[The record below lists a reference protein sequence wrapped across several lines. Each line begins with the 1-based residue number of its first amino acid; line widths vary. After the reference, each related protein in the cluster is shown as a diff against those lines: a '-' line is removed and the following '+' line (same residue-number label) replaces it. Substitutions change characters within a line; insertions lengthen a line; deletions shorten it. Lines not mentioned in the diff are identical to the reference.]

1 MDMNVMKLMEQFGND
16 DKCRKTLE
24 HLRWPDGVQCPRCK
38 GKSFSRVHKRGLFD
52 CNSCRH
58 QFSVT
63 AGTIF
68 HDTHLP
74 LQKWF
79 MAIYLTV
86 ESKKGISANQMR
98 RMIGV
103 SYKTAWYLC
112 HRIRAAMTEAQP
124 KLLNGI
130 VEVDEAFIGGKKRGG
145 LGRGF
150 YCSNKAIV
158 AGAVERGGDVRMS
171 VIPDVRRLTLHRFIN
186 QFADDKTRKIITDEW
201 KAYKGIA
208 DKNTKHLA
216 VNHAKKEWVRGKV
229 HTNTIE
235 SVWSLL
241 KRSIIGSYHQV
252 SKKHLDAY
260 LDELEW
266 RYNNRKNPFL
276 FRDTLKK
283 LIGSSQLEFQ
293 DLIAS

>member
-1 MDMNVMKLMEQFGND
+1 MLREFVCRHAMDRFLFLRQRRSPMDMNVMKLMEQFGND

-86 ESKKGISANQMR
+86 ESKKGISANQMK

-112 HRIRAAMTEAQP
+112 HRIRAAMTELSP
-124 KLLNGI
+124 KPLNGT
-130 VEVDEAFIGGKKRGG
+130 VEVDEAYIGGKQKGVAGSRGV
-145 LGRGF
+145 L
-150 YCSNKAIV
+150 SNKAIV
-158 AGAVERGGDVRMS
+158 AGS
-171 VIPDVRRLTLHRFIN
+171 
-186 QFADDKTRKIITDEW
+186 
-201 KAYKGIA
+201 
-208 DKNTKHLA
+208 
-216 VNHAKKEWVRGKV
+216 
-229 HTNTIE
+229 
-235 SVWSLL
+235 
-241 KRSIIGSYHQV
+241 
-252 SKKHLDAY
+252 
-260 LDELEW
+260 
-266 RYNNRKNPFL
+266 
-276 FRDTLKK
+276 
-283 LIGSSQLEFQ
+283 
-293 DLIAS
+293 